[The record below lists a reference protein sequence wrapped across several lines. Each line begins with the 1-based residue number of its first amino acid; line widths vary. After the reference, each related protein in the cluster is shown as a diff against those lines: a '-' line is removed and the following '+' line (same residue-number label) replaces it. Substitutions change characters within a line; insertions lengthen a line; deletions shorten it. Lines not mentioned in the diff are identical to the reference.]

1 MSLQIFCSSSLQK
14 TRSLDVQWQASSL
27 GLSSS
32 ATNPG
37 AQGTLLKGAWG
48 GQEMSPRFC
57 TLKVAASP
65 STSPRRPGEEG
76 HDVFAIAYRALRVL
90 FWPRNTVEARRIC
103 QEACPDSYFPFVC
116 VSRQTPF
123 PFPVP
128 CAMVPCTTAH
138 AKQPRQRT
146 GVHIIPTRKCRDA
159 FCNGLIMTA
168 AHLSSG
174 QGVMDTQLQG

>member
-1 MSLQIFCSSSLQK
+1 MTGVVI
-14 TRSLDVQWQASSL
+14 
-27 GLSSS
+27 
-32 ATNPG
+32 G
-37 AQGTLLKGAWG
+37 ALVVSDQSRTPGTLLKGEWG
-48 GQEMSPRFC
+48 GQEMSPHFC

-65 STSPRRPGEEG
+65 STSPRRPSEEG
-76 HDVFAIAYRALRVL
+76 HDVFVIAYRALRVL

-116 VSRQTPF
+116 MSRQTPF
-123 PFPVP
+123 PFPMP
-128 CAMVPCTTAH
+128 CAMVLCTTAH

-174 QGVMDTQLQG
+174 QGVMDTQLEG